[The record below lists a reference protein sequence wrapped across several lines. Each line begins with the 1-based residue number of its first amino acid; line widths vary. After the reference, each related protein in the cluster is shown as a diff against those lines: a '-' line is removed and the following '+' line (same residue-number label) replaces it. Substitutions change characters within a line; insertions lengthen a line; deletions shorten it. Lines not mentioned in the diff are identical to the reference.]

1 MRRRILT
8 IAALG
13 ALALVGT
20 SAVLADV
27 VVGPGGGT
35 PGTSSGFTL
44 VGHNSLFDRGLNA
57 APAVFDH
64 FVYVGNRTDGS
75 SRCGAGDPRGATNPD
90 SCPHPHPGILNL
102 DIAHPSSPSVVGEIG
117 PPNAGLVGITTR
129 EL

>member
-75 SRCGAGDPRGATNPD
+75 SRCGAGDPCGVPQLCHRG
-90 SCPHPHPGILNL
+90 
-102 DIAHPSSPSVVGEIG
+102 
-117 PPNAGLVGITTR
+117 
-129 EL
+129 